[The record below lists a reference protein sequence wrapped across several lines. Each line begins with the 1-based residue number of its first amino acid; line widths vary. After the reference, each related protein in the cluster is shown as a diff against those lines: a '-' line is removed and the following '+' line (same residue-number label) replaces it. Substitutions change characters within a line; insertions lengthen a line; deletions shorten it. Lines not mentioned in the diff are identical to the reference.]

1 MGIIEGGN
9 SDEGCTHMDD
19 LTGNADERIRALA
32 ELAAVEALEIEWLR
46 RQLDLALA
54 AWAADATALDID
66 QESRADY

>member
-9 SDEGCTHMDD
+9 SDEGCTRMDD

-32 ELAAVEALEIEWLR
+32 ELAAIEALEIEWLR

-54 AWAADATALDID
+54 AWAEDATALDID

>member
-1 MGIIEGGN
+1 
-9 SDEGCTHMDD
+9 MDD

-66 QESRADY
+66 RESRADY

>member
-1 MGIIEGGN
+1 
-9 SDEGCTHMDD
+9 MDD